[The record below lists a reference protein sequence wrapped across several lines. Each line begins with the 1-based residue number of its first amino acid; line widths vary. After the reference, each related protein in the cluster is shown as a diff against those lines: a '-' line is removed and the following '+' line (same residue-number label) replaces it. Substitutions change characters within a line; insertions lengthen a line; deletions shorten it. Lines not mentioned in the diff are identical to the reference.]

1 MNKSCFALRKR
12 LFYNAKPTLLPCKR
26 ATFGMRKHRF
36 CNALID
42 SELYD
47 TYASE
52 KYLQLIDRFGLY
64 QSCLQV
70 SKRYYSQKAKTFSS
84 NNS

>member
-26 ATFGMRKHRF
+26 AAFGMRKHRF
-36 CNALID
+36 CNVLID

-47 TYASE
+47 IYASE
-52 KYLQLIDRFGLY
+52 KYLHFISRFNL
-64 QSCLQV
+64 L
-70 SKRYYSQKAKTFSS
+70 SKLLASIETLLFTKS
-84 NNS
+84 